1 MTESKIARINA
12 LAHKAKHS
20 PLTEEEKIEQA
31 ALRKEFLA
39 DVRASLQEQ
48 LAHTVVVE
56 PDGSQPQ
63 ELRRTLA
70 FHYSR
75 ENLTHVINIM
85 LLAKRAGLSIDRM
98 ESEDGR
104 SFYKAVDFLF
114 RHA

>member
-31 ALRKEFLA
+31 ALRKVLA

-56 PDGSQPQ
+56 PDGSRHP
-63 ELRRTLA
+63 LLKNGGKTDTL
-70 FHYSR
+70 
-75 ENLTHVINIM
+75 
-85 LLAKRAGLSIDRM
+85 
-98 ESEDGR
+98 
-104 SFYKAVDFLF
+104 
-114 RHA
+114 

>member
-12 LAHKAKHS
+12 LAHKAKQS

-56 PDGSQPQ
+56 PDGSRHP
-63 ELRRTLA
+63 LLKNGGKTDTL
-70 FHYSR
+70 
-75 ENLTHVINIM
+75 
-85 LLAKRAGLSIDRM
+85 
-98 ESEDGR
+98 
-104 SFYKAVDFLF
+104 
-114 RHA
+114 